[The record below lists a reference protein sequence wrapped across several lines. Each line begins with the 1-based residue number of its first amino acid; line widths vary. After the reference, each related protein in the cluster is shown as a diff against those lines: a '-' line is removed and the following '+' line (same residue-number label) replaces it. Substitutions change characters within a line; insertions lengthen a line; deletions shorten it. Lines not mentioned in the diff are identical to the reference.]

1 MLLRPATAKDP
12 EVACSIC
19 HTEGRVINS
28 HQWAPR
34 FLKAA
39 VKCGGRDVR
48 RMAKEGHV
56 VLIKHVIE
64 KTAWS
69 KPSALTVV
77 SYHHL
82 QLSISRVQFCS
93 SRGYL
98 LKSIMHAAVVVI
110 LWRDTAM
117 HHERQTR
124 HKRYFLPPRVQKEK
138 SVIFKLPGLF
148 LNFETPVL
156 QKWRIIAVI

>member
-1 MLLRPATAKDP
+1 M
-12 EVACSIC
+12 
-19 HTEGRVINS
+19 
-28 HQWAPR
+28 
-34 FLKAA
+34 
-39 VKCGGRDVR
+39 R
-48 RMAKEGHV
+48 RMAKEWHV

-69 KPSALTVV
+69 KPSAWTAV

-98 LKSIMHAAVVVI
+98 LRSIMHAAVVVI

-124 HKRYFLPPRVQKEK
+124 HKRYFLPLHKCKKRERKKET

-148 LNFETPVL
+148 LNFEHQFL
-156 QKWRIIAVI
+156 